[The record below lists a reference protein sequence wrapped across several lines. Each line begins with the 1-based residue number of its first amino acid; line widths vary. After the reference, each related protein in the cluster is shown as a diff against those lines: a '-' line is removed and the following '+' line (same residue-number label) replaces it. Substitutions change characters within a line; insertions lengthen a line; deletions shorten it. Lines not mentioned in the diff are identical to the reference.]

1 MKYGYLRV
9 STEQQDEENQKSG
22 IMRQSDFYE
31 RGTDADKRLNPQV
44 NNNSTVPLS
53 PQEGA

>member
-1 MKYGYLRV
+1 MTGWDAIYNKAV
-9 STEQQDEENQKSG
+9 KG